1 MGYRYQYVKIP
12 GEGNRYFCIQQNP
25 FVLAWLLFFKK
36 NTLLPM
42 TIGDG
47 AGKWSLNYIKS
58 EICHYYSF
66 SRTNINKL
74 IRFMKYKFHLQSLD
88 PLVELP
94 CYGQICVLVNK
105 GHKIF
110 DLRRRVAI
118 KVYRD
123 DIDMPDITH
132 EMERLQKGSLFDFGP
147 SIRRKNIRERWYE
160 EDYIDGV
167 RDYSAKPRNSSDLL
181 KKFHE
186 EIVPC
191 LERLILHQSPVT
203 KNTGDYV
210 DEIKSIMASGNLM
223 REGLDTHKIE
233 KITAFIDSITE
244 QLHSAGNV
252 PVYLVLTHGD
262 FCPANMLN
270 TRHGLRVIDWE
281 SATLRSALF
290 DFYSYFFY
298 RSVHQKL
305 PVGQLSSEIEVALPY
320 LTGKLNTTAPD
331 ISRSLKSFEKVYRW
345 LYYIER
351 VHMLIERE
359 RYDTKHNIIDVILRF
374 IEVFNTYEGISSDH
388 NEKFRHINSITSI
401 NFKAEEAK

>member
-1 MGYRYQYVKIP
+1 MMGYRYQYIKIQ

-25 FVLAWLLFFKK
+25 LVLAWVLFFKT

-47 AGKWSLNYIKS
+47 IGKWSLQWIKS
-58 EICHYYSF
+58 GIRHYYSF
-66 SRTNINKL
+66 SRTNISKL
-74 IRFMKYKFHLQSLD
+74 ISFIKYKYHLRGMDSS
-88 PLVELP
+88 VELP

-123 DIDMPDITH
+123 DVDMPDITH

-160 EDYIDGV
+160 EEYIDGV
-167 RDYSAKPRNSSDLL
+167 RDYSAMPRNSSDLL

-191 LERLILHQSPVT
+191 LERLMLHQSPVT

-210 DEIKSIMASGNLM
+210 DEIKLISASGNL
-223 REGLDTHKIE
+223 
-233 KITAFIDSITE
+233 KITAFIDSITG

-298 RSVHQKL
+298 RAVHQKL
-305 PVGQLSSEIEVALPY
+305 PLDKLSSEIKAALPY
-320 LTGKLNTTAPD
+320 LADKLNTAAPD
-331 ISRSLKSFEKVYRW
+331 IAGNLRSFEKLYRR

-351 VHMLIERE
+351 VQMLIERE
-359 RYDTKHNIIDVILRF
+359 RYDTKHNIVDVILRF
-374 IEVFNTYEGISSDH
+374 IEVFNAYEELSKENTGKLSTASEIIAH
-388 NEKFRHINSITSI
+388 
-401 NFKAEEAK
+401 